1 MCIIFIQDVFKL
13 ESDFSH
19 YYTRNI
25 YIRIRD
31 CWNRPIASAPGAY
44 MDVLDRYSDDYNW
57 TFKWVLQ
64 YSVYLIIVKLLG
76 LDQYLLKQVVI
87 KMYKNCRSETKAVV
101 VKHVPYFQ
109 LFYIYRTFYCHTM
122 DYELS
127 INNPL
132 IGVCCAWCC
141 SSSLKYIKCSP
152 RKQSASKWSEYIDR
166 SNKVPIFMHL

>member
-76 LDQYLLKQVVI
+76 LDQYLLK
-87 KMYKNCRSETKAVV
+87 
-101 VKHVPYFQ
+101 
-109 LFYIYRTFYCHTM
+109 
-122 DYELS
+122 
-127 INNPL
+127 
-132 IGVCCAWCC
+132 
-141 SSSLKYIKCSP
+141 
-152 RKQSASKWSEYIDR
+152 
-166 SNKVPIFMHL
+166 